1 MIGEIMQM
9 ALSAGAALAGVVLG
23 VLSYRLGLAD
33 GMKVKTGETPK
44 KLSEIK
50 KDKEKEINKTKSEQE
65 EQKLWEN
72 IDKFGASLN
81 E

>member
-1 MIGEIMQM
+1 MIGEIVQM

-23 VLSYRLGLAD
+23 VLAYRLGLAD

-50 KDKEKEINKTKSEQE
+50 KDKEKELNKTKSEQE